1 MLINEIQDQSFHLD
15 IHRLS
20 NVRKQVFV
28 KGAHEGESPG
38 HIARHLDNCQIVEGK
53 I

>member
-1 MLINEIQDQSFHLD
+1 MLINEIQDQSFYLD
-15 IHRLS
+15 IHRRS

-28 KGAHEGESPG
+28 KGAHEEQSPD
-38 HIARHLDNCQIVEGK
+38 HIARHLDIRQIVEGK